1 MQQFIYFP
9 LKMRMN
15 HFELN
20 TQFAIANQLSFS
32 QRNGDWPFIQIHN
45 AHARAT
51 ISLYGGQ
58 VLGFHPHHTTD
69 DLMFLSERAF
79 YEHGKAIKGGAPIC
93 WPWFGADVS
102 GFNRG
107 AHGFARNQLWRVVST
122 RELNDGAT
130 EVVLALNESP
140 SSLALW
146 PHTFELTSTIT
157 VGQSLKITLVTRNTS
172 DTPMHLT
179 QAIHTYFKVGDIGQT
194 QVLGLEN
201 TQYIDN
207 AVGGNREIKPQM
219 GAIGFTQ
226 EVDRIYT
233 HTPPT
238 MQIVDTT
245 WQRSI
250 QIQATGSHSTV
261 VWNPW
266 VEIAKKSADLNDGDY
281 QKFVCV
287 ETANAAEDS
296 VQIAPN
302 ASHRLSAEYSI
313 TPSLPTFGD

>member
-1 MQQFIYFP
+1 
-9 LKMRMN
+9 MN
-15 HFELN
+15 ISELN
-20 TQFAIANQLSFS
+20 TQFAIANQLSFVEG
-32 QRNGDWPFIQIHN
+32 NGGFPFIQIHN
-45 AHARAT
+45 RHARAT

-58 VLGFHPHHTTD
+58 VLGFHPHHAAD

-79 YEHGKAIKGGAPIC
+79 YEQGKAIKGGAPIC

-107 AHGFARNQLWRVVST
+107 AHGFARNQLWRAVST
-122 RELNDGAT
+122 RELPDGAT
-130 EVVLALNESP
+130 EVVLGLSP
-140 SSLALW
+140 SPKSLELW
-146 PHTFELTSTIT
+146 AHTFELTSTIT
-157 VGQSLKITLVTRNTS
+157 VGKTLKITLVTRNTS

-179 QAIHTYFKVGDIGQT
+179 QAIHTYFKVGDIRQT

-207 AVGGNREIKPQM
+207 AVGGNREIKPQK
-219 GAIGFTQ
+219 GEINFTQ

-238 MQIVDTT
+238 MQIVDAA

-250 QIQATGSHSTV
+250 QIQTTGSHSTV

-266 VEIAKKSADLNDGDY
+266 IEIAKKSADLNEGDY

-287 ETANAAEDS
+287 ETANAADVS
-296 VQIAPN
+296 VFIAPN
-302 ASHRLSAEYSI
+302 AVYELSAVYSI
-313 TPSLPTFGD
+313 E

>member
-1 MQQFIYFP
+1 
-9 LKMRMN
+9 MN
-15 HFELN
+15 RFELN
-20 TQFAIANQLSFS
+20 TQFAIANQLSFG
-32 QRNGDWPFIQIHN
+32 QGNGDWPFIQIHN

-79 YEHGKAIKGGAPIC
+79 YEQGKAIKGGAPIC
-93 WPWFGADVS
+93 WPWFGADTS
-102 GFNRG
+102 GMNRG

-122 RELNDGAT
+122 RELADDGAT
-130 EVVLALNESP
+130 EVVLALKPSP
-140 SSLALW
+140 KSLELW
-146 PHTFELTSTIT
+146 AHTFDLTSTIT
-157 VGQSLKITLVTRNTS
+157 VGKTLKIALVTRNTS

-219 GAIGFTQ
+219 GAIDFTQ

-233 HTPPT
+233 HTPPI
-238 MQIVDTT
+238 MQIVDAA
-245 WQRSI
+245 WQRNI

-287 ETANAAEDS
+287 ETANAADDC

-302 ASHRLSAEYSI
+302 ASHTLSAEYSI

>member
-1 MQQFIYFP
+1 
-9 LKMRMN
+9 MN
-15 HFELN
+15 RFELN
-20 TQFAIANQLSFS
+20 TQFAIANQLSFG
-32 QRNGDWPFIQIHN
+32 QGNGDWPFIQIHN

-79 YEHGKAIKGGAPIC
+79 YEQGKAIKGGAPIC
-93 WPWFGADVS
+93 WPWFGADTS
-102 GFNRG
+102 GMNRG

-122 RELNDGAT
+122 RELADDGAT
-130 EVVLALNESP
+130 EVVLALNPSP
-140 SSLALW
+140 KSLELW
-146 PHTFELTSTIT
+146 AHTFELTSTIT
-157 VGQSLKITLVTRNTS
+157 VGKTLKIALVTRNTS

-219 GAIGFTQ
+219 GAIDFTQ

-233 HTPPT
+233 HTPPI
-238 MQIVDTT
+238 MQIVDAA
-245 WQRSI
+245 WQRNI
-250 QIQATGSHSTV
+250 QIQAIGSHSTV

-287 ETANAAEDS
+287 ETANAADDC

-302 ASHRLSAEYSI
+302 ASHTLSAEYSI

>member
-69 DLMFLSERAF
+69 DLMFLSEHAF
-79 YEHGKAIKGGAPIC
+79 YEQGKAIKGGAPIC

-107 AHGFARNQLWRVVST
+107 AHGFARNQLWHVVST
-122 RELNDGAT
+122 CELDDGAT

-157 VGQSLKITLVTRNTS
+157 VGQSLKIALVTRNTS

-250 QIQATGSHSTV
+250 QIQTTGSHSTV

-313 TPSLPTFGD
+313 TASLPTFGD

>member
-1 MQQFIYFP
+1 
-9 LKMRMN
+9 MN
-15 HFELN
+15 RFELN
-20 TQFAIANQLSFS
+20 TQFAIANQLSFG
-32 QRNGDWPFIQIHN
+32 QGNGDWPFIQIHN

-79 YEHGKAIKGGAPIC
+79 YEQGKAIKGGAPIC
-93 WPWFGADVS
+93 WPWFGADTS
-102 GFNRG
+102 GMNRG

-122 RELNDGAT
+122 RELADDGAT
-130 EVVLALNESP
+130 EVVLALNPSP
-140 SSLALW
+140 KSLELW
-146 PHTFELTSTIT
+146 AHTFELTSTIT
-157 VGQSLKITLVTRNTS
+157 VGKTLKIALVTCNTS

-219 GAIGFTQ
+219 GAIDFTQ

-233 HTPPT
+233 HTPPI
-238 MQIVDTT
+238 MQIVDAA
-245 WQRSI
+245 WQRNI

-287 ETANAAEDS
+287 ETANAADDC

-302 ASHRLSAEYSI
+302 ASHTLSAEYSI
-313 TPSLPTFGD
+313 TSLLPTFGD

>member
-1 MQQFIYFP
+1 
-9 LKMRMN
+9 MN
-15 HFELN
+15 RFELN
-20 TQFAIANQLSFS
+20 TQFAIANQLSFG
-32 QRNGDWPFIQIHN
+32 QGNGDWPFIQIHN

-79 YEHGKAIKGGAPIC
+79 YEQGKAIKGGAPIC
-93 WPWFGADVS
+93 WPWFGADTS
-102 GFNRG
+102 GMNRG

-122 RELNDGAT
+122 RELADDGAT
-130 EVVLALNESP
+130 EVVLALNPSP
-140 SSLALW
+140 KSLELW
-146 PHTFELTSTIT
+146 AHTFELTSTIT
-157 VGQSLKITLVTRNTS
+157 VGKTLKIALVTRNTS

-219 GAIGFTQ
+219 GAIDFTQ

-233 HTPPT
+233 HTPPI
-238 MQIVDTT
+238 MQIVDAA
-245 WQRSI
+245 WQRNI

-287 ETANAAEDS
+287 ETANAADDC

-302 ASHRLSAEYSI
+302 ASHTLSAEYSI
-313 TPSLPTFGD
+313 TSLLPTFGD

>member
-1 MQQFIYFP
+1 
-9 LKMRMN
+9 MN
-15 HFELN
+15 FSNLS
-20 TQFAIANQLSFS
+20 TQFNLANHLSIVEGKAGF
-32 QRNGDWPFIQIHN
+32 PFIEIHN

-58 VLGFHPHHTTD
+58 VLGFHPHHAAD

-79 YEHGKAIKGGAPIC
+79 YEQSKAIKGGAPIC
-93 WPWFGADVS
+93 WPWFGADTS
-102 GFNRG
+102 GMNRG

-122 RELNDGAT
+122 RKLADDGAT
-130 EVVLALNESP
+130 EVVLALNPSP
-140 SSLALW
+140 KSLELW
-146 PHTFELTSTIT
+146 AHTFELTSTIT
-157 VGQSLKITLVTRNTS
+157 VGKTLKIALVTRNTS
-172 DTPMHLT
+172 DTPMYLT

-219 GAIGFTQ
+219 GAIDFTQ

-233 HTPPT
+233 HTPLT
-238 MQIVDTT
+238 MRIVDAAL
-245 WQRSI
+245 QRNI

-266 VEIAKKSADLNDGDY
+266 VEIAKKSADLNEGDY

-287 ETANAAEDS
+287 ETANAADDS
-296 VQIAPN
+296 VFIAPN
-302 ASHRLSAEYSI
+302 TVYQLSAVYSI
-313 TPSLPTFGD
+313 E

>member
-1 MQQFIYFP
+1 
-9 LKMRMN
+9 MN
-15 HFELN
+15 ISELN
-20 TQFAIANQLSFS
+20 TQFAIANQLSFVEG
-32 QRNGDWPFIQIHN
+32 NGGFPFIQIHN
-45 AHARAT
+45 RHARAT

-58 VLGFHPHHTTD
+58 VLGFHPHHAAD

-79 YEHGKAIKGGAPIC
+79 YEQGKAIKGGAPIC
-93 WPWFGADVS
+93 WPWFGADAS

-157 VGQSLKITLVTRNTS
+157 MGKSLKIALVTRNTS
-172 DTPMHLT
+172 DAPMHLT
-179 QAIHTYFKVGDIGQT
+179 QAIHTYFKVGDIRQT

-207 AVGGNREIKPQM
+207 AVGGNREIKPQR
-219 GAIGFTQ
+219 GEINFTQ

-238 MQIVDTT
+238 MQIVDAA

-250 QIQATGSHSTV
+250 QIQTTGSHSTV

-266 VEIAKKSADLNDGDY
+266 IEIAKKSADLNEGDY

-287 ETANAAEDS
+287 ETANAADDS
-296 VQIAPN
+296 VFIAPN
-302 ASHRLSAEYSI
+302 TVYQLSAVYSI
-313 TPSLPTFGD
+313 E

>member
-1 MQQFIYFP
+1 
-9 LKMRMN
+9 MN
-15 HFELN
+15 RFELN
-20 TQFAIANQLSFS
+20 TQFAIANQLSFG
-32 QRNGDWPFIQIHN
+32 QGNGDWPFIQIHN

-79 YEHGKAIKGGAPIC
+79 YEQGKAIKGGAPIC
-93 WPWFGADVS
+93 WPWFGADTS
-102 GFNRG
+102 GMNRG

-122 RELNDGAT
+122 RELADDGAT
-130 EVVLALNESP
+130 EVVLALNPSP
-140 SSLALW
+140 KSLELW
-146 PHTFELTSTIT
+146 AHTFELTSTIT
-157 VGQSLKITLVTRNTS
+157 VGKTLKIALVTCNTS

-219 GAIGFTQ
+219 GAIDFTQ

-233 HTPPT
+233 HTPPI
-238 MQIVDTT
+238 MQIVDAA
-245 WQRSI
+245 WQRNI

-266 VEIAKKSADLNDGDY
+266 VDIAKKSADLNDGDY

-287 ETANAAEDS
+287 ETANAADDC

-302 ASHRLSAEYSI
+302 ASHTLSAEYSI
-313 TPSLPTFGD
+313 TSLLPTFGD

>member
-1 MQQFIYFP
+1 
-9 LKMRMN
+9 MN
-15 HFELN
+15 RFELN
-20 TQFAIANQLSFS
+20 TQFAIANQLSFG
-32 QRNGDWPFIQIHN
+32 QGNGDWPFIQIHN

-58 VLGFHPHHTTD
+58 VLGFHPHHATD

-79 YEHGKAIKGGAPIC
+79 YEQSKAIKGGAPIC
-93 WPWFGADVS
+93 WPWFGADTS
-102 GFNRG
+102 GMNRG

-122 RELNDGAT
+122 RELADDGAT
-130 EVVLALNESP
+130 EVVLALNPSP
-140 SSLALW
+140 KSLELW
-146 PHTFELTSTIT
+146 AHTFELTSTIT
-157 VGQSLKITLVTRNTS
+157 VGKTLKIALVTRNTS

-219 GAIGFTQ
+219 GAIDFTQ

-233 HTPPT
+233 HTPPI
-238 MQIVDTT
+238 MQIVDAA

-250 QIQATGSHSTV
+250 QIQTTGSHSTV

-313 TPSLPTFGD
+313 TSLLPTFGD

>member
-1 MQQFIYFP
+1 
-9 LKMRMN
+9 MN
-15 HFELN
+15 RFELN
-20 TQFAIANQLSFS
+20 TQFAIANQLSFG
-32 QRNGDWPFIQIHN
+32 QGNGDWPFIQIHN

-79 YEHGKAIKGGAPIC
+79 YEQGKAIKGGAPIC
-93 WPWFGADVS
+93 WPWFGADTS
-102 GFNRG
+102 GMNRG

-122 RELNDGAT
+122 RELADDGAT
-130 EVVLALNESP
+130 EVVLALNPSP
-140 SSLALW
+140 KSLELW
-146 PHTFELTSTIT
+146 AHTFELTSTIT
-157 VGQSLKITLVTRNTS
+157 VGKTLKIALVTRNTS

-219 GAIGFTQ
+219 GAIDFTQ

-233 HTPPT
+233 HTPPI
-238 MQIVDTT
+238 MQIVDAA
-245 WQRSI
+245 WQRNI
-250 QIQATGSHSTV
+250 QIQAIGSHSTV

-287 ETANAAEDS
+287 ETANAADDC

-302 ASHRLSAEYSI
+302 ASHTLSAEYSI
-313 TPSLPTFGD
+313 TSLLPTFGD